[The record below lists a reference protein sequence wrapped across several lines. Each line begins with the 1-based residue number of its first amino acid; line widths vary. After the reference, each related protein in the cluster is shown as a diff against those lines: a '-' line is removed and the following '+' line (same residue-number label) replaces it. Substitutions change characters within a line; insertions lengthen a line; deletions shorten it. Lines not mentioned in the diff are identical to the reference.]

1 MKWSFKILAIVAAVA
16 LLPLQYI
23 LLLKVYK
30 SLESNLYVTVDECF
44 RNAVEEESIARFD
57 HILDSSSVYADI
69 VSSSRNTLIA
79 PFVRYAHPISASSSL
94 PSIGSPPAYQKLYR
108 VR

>member
-30 SLESNLYVTVDECF
+30 SLECNLYAAGT
-44 RNAVEEESIARFD
+44 
-57 HILDSSSVYADI
+57 
-69 VSSSRNTLIA
+69 
-79 PFVRYAHPISASSSL
+79 P
-94 PSIGSPPAYQKLYR
+94 
-108 VR
+108 